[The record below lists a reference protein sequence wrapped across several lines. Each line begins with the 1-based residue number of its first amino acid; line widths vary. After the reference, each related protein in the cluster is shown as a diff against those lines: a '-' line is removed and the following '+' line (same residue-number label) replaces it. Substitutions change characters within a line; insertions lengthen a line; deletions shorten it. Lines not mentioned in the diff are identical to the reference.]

1 MNFHIYRPAANLHP
15 YVKHYYYWHDDTS
28 GVINLPQNLLSLG
41 DQYMVFLQQGEVSCQ
56 PCQHTT
62 FTLPQ
67 TSVVGHFTCSS
78 QLKVKGPV
86 KVVIVHLNAYG
97 SYRMLGINM
106 HAISNY
112 YRDLGKLPGQN
123 WSSLATQLASA
134 DAAGIPALLD
144 TALQGAMQQ
153 QAYNKQEVEEVANFL
168 QEKDGHVNIAEL
180 AARFR
185 LSRPTLERLFMEVVG
200 LPPKLYARMLRFK
213 KAMQLL
219 QQTSVPQWQPMTA
232 NNSQYYNEAVF
243 RQDYVYFNGQ
253 TPSFFN
259 TFGNNN
265 NNTAS
270 VAQMPVP
277 ATGVAVA

>member
-15 YVKHYYYWHDDTS
+15 YVKHYYYWHDDTT

-56 PCQHTT
+56 PCQHAA

-67 TSVVGHFTCSS
+67 MSVVGHFTCSS

-86 KVVIVHLNAYG
+86 KAVVVHLNAYG

-112 YRDLGKLPGQN
+112 YRDLAKLPDGSWQA
-123 WSSLATQLASA
+123 LATQLAGTDSA
-134 DAAGIPALLD
+134 QLPALLD
-144 TALQGAMQQ
+144 AALANAMQH
-153 QAYNKQEVEEVANFL
+153 QAYNRQEVEQVANYL
-168 QEKDGHVNIAEL
+168 QEKDGHVNIAYL

-185 LSRPTLERLFMEVVG
+185 LSKPTLERLFLEVVG

-219 QQTSVPQWQPMTA
+219 QQVNTPQWQPATA
-232 NNSQYYNEAVF
+232 GAQYYNEAVLK
-243 RQDYVYFNGQ
+243 QDYVYFNGQ
-253 TPSFFN
+253 APSFFS
-259 TFGNNN
+259 TLGTGN
-265 NNTAS
+265 NNTAA
-270 VAQMPVP
+270 VAQMPVHN
-277 ATGVAVA
+277 TGIAVA